1 MTTITE
7 NTDCADA
14 LKKLGAMI
22 QSIRIAM
29 MTTTTQDDCLR
40 SRPMATQET
49 PFENDEYLW
58 FFTSRDSG
66 KVEEIEEEHQVNLA
80 YSSTDDNTYVSI
92 SGRASTVRDQEK
104 IDELWSPM
112 LKAWFPAGKDDPEIA
127 LLRVA
132 PEQAEYWEAT
142 SNRMVMMAGMV
153 KAIATGESFEPGEN
167 KKMNLE
173 S

>member
-7 NTDCADA
+7 NADRAEA
-14 LKKLGAMI
+14 LKKLSGMI
-22 QSIRIAM
+22 KSVRIAM
-29 MTTTTQDDCLR
+29 MTTTTKDDCLR

-66 KVEEIEEEHQVNLA
+66 KVEEIEEDHQVNLA

-92 SGRASTVRDQEK
+92 SGRASTVRDQNK

-112 LKAWFPAGKDDPEIA
+112 LKAWFPAGKDDPQIA

-142 SNRMVMMAGMV
+142 SSRMVILAGMV
-153 KAIATGESFEPGEN
+153 KAVATGESFQPGEN
-167 KKMNLE
+167 KKIDLE